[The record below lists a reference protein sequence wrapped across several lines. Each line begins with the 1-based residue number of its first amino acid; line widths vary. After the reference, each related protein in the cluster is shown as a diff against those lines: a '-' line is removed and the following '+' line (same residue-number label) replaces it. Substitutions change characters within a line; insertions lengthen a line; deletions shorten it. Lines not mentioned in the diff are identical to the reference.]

1 MLIRKEMVLVIM
13 STLII
18 GDDNEQY
25 YFYAM
30 FCVGDP
36 CFQCSLNGKHSH
48 AVVSGERRYGGGGA
62 SRPHMSGV
70 GRHEVV
76 ASDFKVA
83 AFQPLEILLSNKP
96 SRFFAFLLKFYYTT

>member
-13 STLII
+13 STLIM

-48 AVVSGERRYGGGGA
+48 EAGGKSTGMKVTA
-62 SRPHMSGV
+62 PHL
-70 GRHEVV
+70 R
-76 ASDFKVA
+76 A
-83 AFQPLEILLSNKP
+83 ATFQSL
-96 SRFFAFLLKFYYTT
+96 